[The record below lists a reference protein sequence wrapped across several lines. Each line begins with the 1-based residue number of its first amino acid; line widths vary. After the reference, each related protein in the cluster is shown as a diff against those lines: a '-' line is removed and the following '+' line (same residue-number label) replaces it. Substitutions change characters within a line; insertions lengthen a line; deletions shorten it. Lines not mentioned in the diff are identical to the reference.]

1 MLAIVLAP
9 KFRGYSTY
17 IQRHTRILPL
27 FSYPYSDHT
36 SDTSK
41 KRVFFVVG
49 LCLGLISQGIYAF
62 LLGGDG
68 LTQESRP
75 RLRGCL
81 LESHES

>member
-9 KFRGYSTY
+9 NIRGYRTK
-17 IQRHTRILPL
+17 IQRHTRVWPH
-27 FSYPYSDHT
+27 PYCDH
-36 SDTSK
+36 TSK

-68 LTQESRP
+68 LTQESRC
-75 RLRGCL
+75 RLCGCL